1 MPRLVS
7 TFCGKRE
14 WGLRPDTQT
23 TCPTAGLERHHAHL
37 AVRQCEVVA
46 SRRQL
51 QNPSTE
57 PNRLPQQQLITGA
70 TVPACI
76 QGMAAGQVPDGQRI
90 GFGP

>member
-1 MPRLVS
+1 MI
-7 TFCGKRE
+7 
-14 WGLRPDTQT
+14 
-23 TCPTAGLERHHAHL
+23 LERGPENANHAARQREVALSQREL
-37 AVRQCEVVA
+37 AARHQKVANQTHRQKG
-46 SRRQL
+46 RT
-51 QNPSTE
+51 PSTE